1 MCARATSGSYQPSAG
16 SYTPPPSSTRA
27 RCPTARDQAASSTQC
42 LYVRY
47 LHSMTCAN
55 FDPRKCQ
62 ASTPLVPMWD
72 ELQALS
78 RAPGESHQWMLS
90 APLPPSHLAS
100 SPAMAPFSLSSSSY
114 GTISPSLSSSSYG
127 TIQPSALLSQHCLH
141 TC

>member
-1 MCARATSGSYQPSAG
+1 MVATNPQQAPTPLPHQSSLPDSPRPSCLLHNIYICAI
-16 SYTPPPSSTRA
+16 
-27 RCPTARDQAASSTQC
+27 
-42 LYVRY
+42 Y

-78 RAPGESHQWMLS
+78 RAPGESHHWMLS
-90 APLPPSHLAS
+90 APLVPSHQAS
-100 SPAMAPFSLSSSSY
+100 SPAMAPFSLSSSCY
-114 GTISPSLSSSSYG
+114 GAISPSLSSSYG